1 MIIKNR
7 TDDIVF
13 NSSFKEGIT
22 YSLKKGITGRL
33 EPETG
38 IDHLQQIEVQ
48 EDFDLF
54 HNILHYIYQGR
65 ITFASDLKFL
75 CENHPKHPNRSNVED
90 IYAIAD
96 RMLLDDLKLRAGN
109 FLYHSCTIENIMDRL
124 ASPTVRP
131 DVAQIYQE
139 YFLNNF
145 KSIEQHSKRFKELL
159 NDQEQDAEL
168 RIAVPEIIYE
178 VFAKHHRKLGDG
190 QIWRFN

>member
-1 MIIKNR
+1 
-7 TDDIVF
+7 VF

-22 YSLKKGITGRL
+22 YSLKKGITARL
-33 EPETG
+33 EPE
-38 IDHLQQIEVQ
+38 ISINHVQQIEVV

-96 RMLLDDLKLRAGN
+96 RMLLDDLKRRAGH

-124 ASPTVRP
+124 ANPTVRA
-131 DVAQIYQE
+131 DVAKIYQE
-139 YFLNNF
+139 YFLDNF
-145 KSIEQHSKRFKELL
+145 KLIERYSKRFEEML
-159 NDQEQDAEL
+159 DDPERDAEL
-168 RIAVPEIIYE
+168 RIAVHEIIYE
-178 VFAKHHRKLGDG
+178 AFAKYHRNLKRSS
-190 QIWRFN
+190 IWRFD

>member
-7 TDDIVF
+7 ANEIVF

-22 YSLKKGITGRL
+22 YSLKEGITGRL
-33 EPETG
+33 EPETS
-38 IDHLQQIEVQ
+38 IDHLQHIEVQ

-65 ITFASDLKFL
+65 ITFASDPKFL
-75 CENHPKHPNRSNVED
+75 CENHPKHSNRSNVED

-96 RMLLDDLKLRAGN
+96 RMLFDDLKLRAGN

-131 DVAQIYQE
+131 DVAQIYRD

-145 KSIEQHSKRFKELL
+145 KSIEKHSKRFKELVH
-159 NDQEQDAEL
+159 DQDTES
-168 RIAVPEIIYE
+168 RIAAHEIIYE
-178 VFAKHHRKLGDG
+178 AFAKHHRNPKDG